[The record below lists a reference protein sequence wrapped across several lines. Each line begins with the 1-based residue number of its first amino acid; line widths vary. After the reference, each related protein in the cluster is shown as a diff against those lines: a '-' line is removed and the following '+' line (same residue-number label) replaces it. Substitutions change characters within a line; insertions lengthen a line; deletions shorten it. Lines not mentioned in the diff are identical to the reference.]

1 MIVCG
6 SCSDPMLHNIAGV
19 VYTRNMIKW
28 YLIKP
33 FRIGINIL
41 IIARFG
47 CLTIFTL
54 KIGIEG
60 GKPQT
65 VNHLNLLQDLPHH
78 LTAKKVLY
86 NIIYTRHNRAIIGFT
101 TSSKPQAG
109 SNHPNFASHFLHCT
123 LCTTVDGV
131 PLVQGKSYESQ
142 R

>member
-1 MIVCG
+1 
-6 SCSDPMLHNIAGV
+6 MLHNIAGV

-60 GKPQT
+60 RKPQT

-78 LTAKKVLY
+78 LTAKKV
-86 NIIYTRHNRAIIGFT
+86 
-101 TSSKPQAG
+101 
-109 SNHPNFASHFLHCT
+109 
-123 LCTTVDGV
+123 
-131 PLVQGKSYESQ
+131 
-142 R
+142 